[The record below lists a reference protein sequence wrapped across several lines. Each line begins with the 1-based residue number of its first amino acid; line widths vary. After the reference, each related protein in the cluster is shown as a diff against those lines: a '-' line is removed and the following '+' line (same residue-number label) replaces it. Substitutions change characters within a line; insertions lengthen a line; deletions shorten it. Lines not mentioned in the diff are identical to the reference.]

1 LEGKKQF
8 RGPYGKDVNEEKALY
23 QQTPPSSCRQF
34 ILAFA
39 EAQDEGRLL
48 KHNPATNETTVLLK
62 GLRFANGVALS
73 SDESF
78 VLVNELALVR

>member
-1 LEGKKQF
+1 MS
-8 RGPYGKDVNEEKALY
+8 NEEKALY
-23 QQTPPSSCRQF
+23 QQIPPSFCRQF

-48 KHNPATNETTVLLK
+48 KYNPATNETTVLLK